1 MATMA
6 MVRTVLW
13 FDGHIEEAAEFY
25 VSLLPDSA
33 VTSVMRHLERDD
45 PWPGDGAPG
54 EAIVVDLTIGGV
66 PYQLLDG
73 GAQFPQSEAVSIAVT
88 VDGQAEVDRLWD
100 AIVADGGA
108 ESMCGWCR
116 DRWGVSWQVIPRQL
130 EALMQGERGREVTRA
145 MLGMRKLDVA
155 GLEAAAAG

>member
-1 MATMA
+1 MSAMAT
-6 MVRTVLW
+6 VRTVLW
-13 FDGHIEEAAEFY
+13 FDGHIEEAAAFY
-25 VSLLPDSA
+25 VTLLPDSE
-33 VTSVMRHLERDD
+33 VTAVMRRPERDD
-45 PWPGDGAPG
+45 PWPGEAAAG

-73 GAQFPQSEAVSIAVT
+73 GPRFPQTEAVSIAVT

-116 DRWGVSWQVIPRQL
+116 DRWGASWQVIPKQL
-130 EALMQGERGREVTRA
+130 GELMQGERAADVTRA

-155 GLEAAAAG
+155 GLAAASAG